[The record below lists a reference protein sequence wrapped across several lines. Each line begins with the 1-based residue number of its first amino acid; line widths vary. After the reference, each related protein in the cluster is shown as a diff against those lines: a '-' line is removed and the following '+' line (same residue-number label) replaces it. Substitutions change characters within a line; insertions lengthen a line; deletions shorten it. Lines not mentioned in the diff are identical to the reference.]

1 MNLDRVIADW
11 LVPFIGFVA
20 MCVWLVILSRELR
33 HNPIGHAPTDV
44 RILTLATL
52 TVVAVAIAFS
62 SLTFPSLIG
71 PELSRGAVVLARV
84 ALVVGGGAVLWV
96 GRSKEAV

>member
-1 MNLDRVIADW
+1 MNLDRAIADW
-11 LVPFIGFVA
+11 LVPAIGFVA
-20 MCVWLVILSRELR
+20 MGIWLVILSRELR

-71 PELSRGAVVLARV
+71 PDLSRGAVVLARV

>member
-1 MNLDRVIADW
+1 MDRTISDW

-52 TVVAVAIAFS
+52 SIVAVAIAFS
-62 SLTFPSLIG
+62 SLTFPSVIG
-71 PELSRGAVVLARV
+71 PDLSRGAVIFARV
-84 ALVVGGGAVLWV
+84 ALIVGGLAVIWV
-96 GRSKEAV
+96 GRTRGVA